1 MIALVCELVLAPV
14 SNKKSI
20 VITSVDGT
28 PTLYTWP
35 TLFGD
40 PQMQM
45 RKLAF
50 YANKTGTAVI
60 VAGDNIRT

>member
-14 SNKKSI
+14 SNKKI
-20 VITSVDGT
+20 MVITSVDGT

-35 TLFGD
+35 TLFSD

-45 RKLAF
+45 EE
-50 YANKTGTAVI
+50 NGTLCQKY
-60 VAGDNIRT
+60 